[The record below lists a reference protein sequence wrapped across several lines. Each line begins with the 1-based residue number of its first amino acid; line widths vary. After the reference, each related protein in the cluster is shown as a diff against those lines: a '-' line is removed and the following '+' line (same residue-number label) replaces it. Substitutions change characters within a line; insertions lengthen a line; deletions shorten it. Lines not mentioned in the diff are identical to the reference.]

1 MNLYVDMNSL
11 SFIVDSRNEF
21 VFAVVWS
28 SFVECKDWA
37 KNTAQVIA
45 DTRLMFITLLTVI
58 KGDFGDVGALRSG
71 FGGALIGLRL
81 MAIGMLTSGSE

>member
-1 MNLYVDMNSL
+1 
-11 SFIVDSRNEF
+11 
-21 VFAVVWS
+21 
-28 SFVECKDWA
+28 
-37 KNTAQVIA
+37 
-45 DTRLMFITLLTVI
+45 MFITLLTVI